1 MNGKTR
7 FLNLLAL
14 LSALPLALTGCST
27 VSTHVDK
34 GTIKASSFSFVSQ
47 VRPTSQNPDDRSA
60 QGLAMIR
67 QAIANNLTAR
77 GVREVQSGGDV
88 TVAFLAIVGNNV
100 STVAL
105 DSYFGYNN
113 DSDALLSKV
122 HSQDAV
128 KDKSRNYFVA
138 GTLVM
143 DFVDPNASKVL
154 QRRTI
159 TADVLQDLTTQQ
171 RTERVQAIVN
181 QALQDV
187 PISASGRP

>member
-1 MNGKTR
+1 MNQTSR
-7 FLNLLAL
+7 SLNPVSF
-14 LSALPLALTGCST
+14 LSAATLGLILTACST
-27 VSTHVDK
+27 TSTHIDK
-34 GTIKASSFSFVSQ
+34 GGIRASTFSFVDQ
-47 VRPTSQNPDDRSA
+47 VRPASANPDDRSA

-67 QAIANNLTAR
+67 QAIANNLASK

-105 DSYFGYNN
+105 DSYFGFNN

-122 HSQDAV
+122 HSHEAV
-128 KDKSRNYFVA
+128 KDKSRGYFVA
-138 GTLVM
+138 GTLVV
-143 DFVDPNASKVL
+143 DFVDPHTSKTL

-159 TADVLQDLTTQQ
+159 QADVLRDLSMQQ
-171 RTERVQAIVN
+171 RAERVQAIVN

-187 PISASGRP
+187 PFTK